1 MPTKGVCL
9 AGKTE
14 EGTLSPDSGF
24 RSDSRESHFATRT
37 SPLPTDEKQCSLC
50 CDRSRAVSQLPT
62 CMHSFCQLCLEQL
75 CRSPMHSSCPKCQS
89 NIQLSKIG
97 LSSDVSVAKEP
108 VPVGGLDLLCAQ
120 CKTGSVVANC
130 VQCIQLLCN
139 ICSASHDTNHVVIK
153 LDAIASGVG
162 VVAQKSDEADQLCVD
177 KKVLCTAGSSA
188 PRRPFRLLDFST
200 SLRDIFQNTSGGNQD
215 LCQEHSSE
223 VARYYCQNCKQPIC
237 VLCSTQGC
245 CTGHE
250 YVLLNDVL
258 KDQNNSMTFA
268 IEQSKAKTNDLLSS
282 VSHLDCISCQLKEQF
297 EESLSNIEKTFCF
310 FSRVLLEHKDEMV
323 MELKNVHTSKLNFLN
338 SARTEVMGILAD
350 LKEGEMLLN
359 TLQPLPSATSLI
371 PLKRDILERVERL
384 LEYKPEVD
392 SSSVAFVSN
401 HQAIQTAVR
410 NTFGYVRHNQKTAK
424 SVTRIF
430 AGSEASTPASLKGG
444 DGTLPAFVSSL
455 QSGRKGSFEPGNVF
469 NHSFQG
475 GSTSDVNFQPK
486 TRPACSSVDGYGRS
500 SGAVQSRIP
509 SKAHANHSAN
519 QNFIVPQKLPVSASI
534 GSRMMD
540 YLSASG
546 ASLRRMPVALSLG
559 NLDVEDDMSKVI
571 VSNVS
576 PALLTRTK
584 MQYHCK
590 FGEYGNDSGQFT
602 EPSGVAVN
610 HLNEILVADA
620 NNHRI
625 QVFDRSGNFKSIVG
639 QDGKGEGD
647 LVYPNRLAVNM
658 QTGEIYVT
666 ERSPT
671 HQVQV
676 YNQHGRFIRRFG
688 AHILQHPRG
697 ITIDKLGRI
706 IVVECKV
713 MRVVIFSAAGTVINR
728 FIVDKR
734 VNFPNGVA
742 VNDTEEIFI
751 SDNRRH
757 GVVVFDYQGRFL
769 RTIGGTGLTNYP
781 IGVGINSVGEVVVA
795 DNHNNFNVTI
805 FRQDGQ
811 LVRAMESR
819 VKHAQC
825 FDIALLSSTSIVMSS
840 KDFRVYV
847 YHYVMPPGL
856 QEAAGQFL

>member
-1 MPTKGVCL
+1 MTK
-9 AGKTE
+9 
-14 EGTLSPDSGF
+14 
-24 RSDSRESHFATRT
+24 T
-37 SPLPTDEKQCSLC
+37 SPPPTDENQCSLC
-50 CDRSRAVSQLPT
+50 CDRTRTVSQLST
-62 CMHSFCQLCLEQL
+62 CLHSFCQLCLEQL
-75 CRSPMHSSCPKCQS
+75 CQSPSHSSCPICQS
-89 NIQLSKIG
+89 NVQLSKIG
-97 LSSDVSVAKEP
+97 LSSEVSAAKEP
-108 VPVGGLDLLCAQ
+108 VPTGCLDLLCAQ
-120 CKTGSVVANC
+120 CKTGSVVVNC
-130 VQCIQLLCN
+130 VQCIQLLCKN
-139 ICSASHDTNHVVIK
+139 CSASHDSSHVIIK
-153 LDAIASGVG
+153 LDAIGSGVG
-162 VVAQKSDEADQLCVD
+162 VGAQKNDEADKLYGD
-177 KKVLCTAGSSA
+177 RKALCTLGSSV
-188 PRRPFRLLDFST
+188 PRKPFRLLDFSL
-200 SLRDIFQNTSGGNQD
+200 SLRDIFQNKNGNNQD

-223 VARYYCQNCKQPIC
+223 VVRYYCQICKQPIC
-237 VLCSTQGC
+237 GLCSTQGSC
-245 CTGHE
+245 LGHE
-250 YVLLNDVL
+250 YVMLNDVL
-258 KDQNNSMTFA
+258 KEQNNSMSFA

-282 VSHLDCISCQLKEQF
+282 VSHLECISCQLKEQY
-297 EESLSNIEKTFCF
+297 EESLSNIEKTFGF
-310 FSRVLLEHKDEMV
+310 FSRVLLEHKDEMIQ
-323 MELKNVHTSKLNFLN
+323 ELKNVHTSKLNFLN
-338 SARTEVMGILAD
+338 STRTELMGILAD

-359 TLQPLPSATSLI
+359 TLQPLPSITPLI
-371 PLKRDILERVERL
+371 PLKRDILEKVDRL

-410 NTFGYVRHNQKTAK
+410 NTFGYVRHNQKNVK
-424 SVTRIF
+424 SVTKIF
-430 AGSEASTPASLKGG
+430 AGSEASTPSSFKGG
-444 DGTLPAFVSSL
+444 DAAPPAIVGSL
-455 QSGRKGSFEPGNVF
+455 QNSRKSAFETSSVF
-469 NHSFQG
+469 NQSFQG
-475 GSTSDVNFQPK
+475 SSASDVAFFQPK
-486 TRPACSSVDGYGRS
+486 TRPASSSVDGYGRF
-500 SGAVQSRIP
+500 GAVQSRIH
-509 SKAHANHSAN
+509 SKTHANHSTN
-519 QNFIVPQKLPVSASI
+519 QNFVIPQKLPGSASL

-540 YLSASG
+540 YLTASG
-546 ASLRRMPVALSLG
+546 SSLRGWPMAVSLG
-559 NLDVEDDMSKVI
+559 SLDVDDDMSKVI
-571 VSNVS
+571 VSNIS

-590 FGEYGNDSGQFT
+590 FGEYGNESGQFT

-625 QVFDRSGNFKSIVG
+625 LVFDRNGNFRCIVG

-658 QTGEIYVT
+658 QTGDIYVT

-676 YNQHGRFIRRFG
+676 YNQHGCFIRRFG

-781 IGVGINSVGEVVVA
+781 IGVGINSAGEVVVA

-825 FDIALLSSTSIVMSS
+825 FDIALMSSTSIVMSS

-847 YHYVMPPGL
+847 YHYVMPPGF
-856 QEAAGQFL
+856 QEASTQFL